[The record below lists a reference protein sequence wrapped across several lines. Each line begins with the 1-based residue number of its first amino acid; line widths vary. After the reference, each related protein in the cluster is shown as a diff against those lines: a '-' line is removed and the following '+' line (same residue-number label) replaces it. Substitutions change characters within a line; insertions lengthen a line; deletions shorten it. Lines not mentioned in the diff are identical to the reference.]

1 MKRFKKIL
9 KWTGIILLLI
19 IAGVSITTAS
29 RQNMKYEA
37 PYPGIKA
44 STDTAIIAK
53 GRHLVL
59 NTAHCVGCHSA
70 ANVDSIDF
78 NKTDLP
84 LSGGRMFD
92 IGIGKVYSKN
102 ITPDMETGIG
112 RYTDAE
118 IARALYYGV
127 RPDGTVVFDFMPF
140 HNISMEDMTAIISYL
155 RVQKP
160 VKNKVPAN
168 TLDIVG
174 NLVKAFMVKP
184 VGPTGEIPLAI
195 KKDTSAAYGRYLA
208 MSVAECNGCHTER
221 NLAGEFTGE
230 PFGGGA
236 PMDENNGF
244 PALTPPNLTPDPS
257 GRIYGWSQEMFINR
271 FRQGKLIPYSPMHWS
286 SFKHMTDDE
295 LKAIY
300 NYLKTLKPVKTKET
314 K

>member
-168 TLDIVG
+168 TLDIIG

>member
-78 NKTDLP
+78 NNVDLP

-168 TLDIVG
+168 TLDIIG

>member
-9 KWTGIILLLI
+9 KWTGITLVVI
-19 IAGVSITTAS
+19 IAGVSIIAAT
-29 RQNMKYEA
+29 RQNTKYEA
-37 PYPGIKA
+37 PYPDIKA

-59 NTAHCVGCHSA
+59 NVAHCVGCHSP

-78 NKTDLP
+78 NKEDLP
-84 LSGGRMFD
+84 LTGGRLFD
-92 IGIGKVYSKN
+92 LPVGKIYSRN
-102 ITPDMETGIG
+102 ITPDKETGIG

-127 RPDGTVVFDFMPF
+127 HPDGTVVYDFMPF
-140 HNISMEDMTAIISYL
+140 HNISKEDMTAIISYL

-160 VKNKVPAN
+160 VKNKVPEN
-168 TLDIVG
+168 TLNLVG
-174 NLVKAFMVKP
+174 NLVKAYMIKP
-184 VGPTGEIPLAI
+184 VGPNGEIPAAV
-195 KKDTSAAYGRYLA
+195 KKDTTAVYGKYLA

-244 PALTPPNLTPDPS
+244 PALTPPNLTPDPT
-257 GRIYGWSQEMFINR
+257 GRIYGWTQEMFINR

-300 NYLKTLKPVKTKET
+300 NFLHTLKPVKTKER

>member
-1 MKRFKKIL
+1 MKRFKKIG

-19 IAGVSITTAS
+19 IAGVSITAAS

-37 PYPGIKA
+37 PYPDIKA
-44 STDTAIIAK
+44 SADTAIIAK

-59 NTAHCVGCHSA
+59 NTAHCVGCHSV

-78 NKTDLP
+78 NKEELP

-102 ITPDMETGIG
+102 ITPDKETGIG
-112 RYTDAE
+112 NYTDAE

-127 RPDGTVVFDFMPF
+127 RPDGTVLFDFMPF
-140 HNISMEDMTAIISYL
+140 HNISKEDMTAVISYL

-168 TLDIVG
+168 TLDLVG

-184 VGPTGEIPLAI
+184 VGPTGEIPVAV
-195 KKDTSAAYGRYLA
+195 KEDTSAAYGKYLA

-221 NLAGEFTGE
+221 NLAGEFTGA

-286 SFKHMTDDE
+286 SFKHMTDTE

-300 NYLKTLKPVKTKET
+300 NFLKTLKPVKTK
-314 K
+314 

>member
-9 KWTGIILLLI
+9 KWTGIILVLI
-19 IAGVSITTAS
+19 IAGISITAVS

-37 PYPGIKA
+37 PYPHIKA

-59 NTAHCVGCHSA
+59 NVAHCVGCHSA

-78 NKTDLP
+78 NKEDLP

-102 ITPDMETGIG
+102 ITPDKETGIG
-112 RYTDAE
+112 NYTDAE

-140 HNISMEDMTAIISYL
+140 HNISKEDMTAVISYL

-168 TLDIVG
+168 TLG
-174 NLVKAFMVKP
+174 LTGKLVKAFMVEP
-184 VGPTGEIPLAI
+184 VGPTGEIPAAV
-195 KKDTSAAYGRYLA
+195 KKDTGAAYGKYLA

-236 PMDENNGF
+236 PMEENGF

-300 NYLKTLKPVKTKET
+300 NYLKTLKPVKTK
-314 K
+314 